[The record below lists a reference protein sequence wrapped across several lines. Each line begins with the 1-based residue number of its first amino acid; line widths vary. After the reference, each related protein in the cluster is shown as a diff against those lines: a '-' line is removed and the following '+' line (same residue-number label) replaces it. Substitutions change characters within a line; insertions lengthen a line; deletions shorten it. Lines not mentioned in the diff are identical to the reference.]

1 MLGRAVDLDLA
12 SNYPRNINLRSAM
25 VSAVVTAMAV
35 IDVIAPA
42 ASASAQPDGALTL
55 EVLKYPTPE
64 FGVRLAELD
73 KGTPP
78 NDMVITGPPDNER
91 DMDGGQASHIYEIT
105 PRSQP
110 TTASAVYDV
119 EQNGRLLG
127 TFRVDIN
134 LGRGGNP
141 SNLEVTCNE
150 QDSPIDCYAFENPF
164 IVRVYPKDPARN
176 R

>member
-1 MLGRAVDLDLA
+1 
-12 SNYPRNINLRSAM
+12 M
-25 VSAVVTAMAV
+25 VSALVTAMAV
-35 IDVIAPA
+35 IDVIAVP
-42 ASASAQPDGALTL
+42 ASALAEPEGTLTL

-64 FGVRLAELD
+64 FGVRLAELV

-78 NDMVITGPPDNER
+78 LDMDIAGPPENER
-91 DMDGGQASHIYEIT
+91 DMDGGQASHIYEIR

-110 TTASAVYDV
+110 TTASAIYDV

-127 TFRVDIN
+127 TFRVDMK
-134 LGRGGNP
+134 LGWGGNP
-141 SNLEVTCNE
+141 NNLEVTCNE